1 MKLSIKNKI
10 FLLISTFVGAIVF
23 ILLSSIFLFQKSN
36 VQQLSIEN
44 LEKEKDNKVK
54 FFNKYIENKTILLE
68 SIIDNKYIINFAK
81 DKKDKEFVQN
91 LFITLFKTNK
101 DIFQFRYIDI
111 NGNETIRVDNYQK
124 PILVEDKYLQNKKG
138 RYYFEDTLKKK
149 SDEVYYSNIDLNVEN
164 SKIELPIVPTL
175 RIAKTLIIDN
185 KKMGII
191 ILNINLKTFL
201 EDLQKSSLHDVS
213 LIYEDANII
222 VSKDSKYNWTSDLK
236 LGKSVFDLYDFLP
249 KDLTKTKLRK
259 SEHFYLSA
267 LDISSKDK
275 IYMLLV
281 PKDFNK
287 YNKIYEQSENRIILL
302 IIVTLF
308 GLPIGYLIAGYI
320 EEKYKDKILLDKT
333 TNDNILINSVI
344 NSTNDLIFYKDKDFK
359 YIGCNHAFEKLVQKS
374 LAEIIGKTDFEL
386 FNKEQAKLFRESD
399 ILMLKDNKVK
409 IFNEWFT
416 NTDGSRIYY
425 QTQKIPFDYSL
436 NKNIGILGLARDHT
450 DLHLSQLKIK
460 EQVYIDELTQ
470 VFNRKFYNKR
480 VQESLDLFKRYDC
493 NFCLAILDIDN
504 FKNINDT
511 YGHDIGDAVL
521 VKIAKAIKDMIR
533 STDLLFRI
541 GGEEFVLILPKNDLD
556 NAFIIIE
563 KIREYIST
571 LELVKNEKITVSI
584 GLTKVKKSDS
594 VETLFKR
601 ADILMY
607 KSKRSGKNKTSE
619 A

>member
-44 LEKEKDNKVK
+44 LEKEKTNKVK
-54 FFNKYIENKTILLE
+54 FFNKYIEDKTTLLR

-81 DKKDKEFVQN
+81 DKKDKEFVEN
-91 LFITLFKTNK
+91 LFITLSKINK

-111 NGNETIRVDNYQK
+111 NGNEIIRVDNYK
-124 PILVEDKYLQNKKG
+124 KATLIENKYLQNKKG

-149 SDEVYYSNIDLNVEN
+149 SDEIYYSNIDLNVEN
-164 SKIELPIVPTL
+164 KKIELPIVPTL

-191 ILNINLKTFL
+191 ILNINIKSFL
-201 EDLQKSSLHDVS
+201 DDLQKSSLHDIS
-213 LIYEDANII
+213 LIYEDAKII
-222 VSKDSKYNWTSDLK
+222 VTKETKYNWTRDFRVNTSIL
-236 LGKSVFDLYDFLP
+236 DLYDFLP
-249 KDLTKTKLRK
+249 KDLMKIN
-259 SEHFYLSA
+259 EHKNENFYISPLE
-267 LDISSKDK
+267 ISSKDK
-275 IYMLLV
+275 IFILLV
-281 PKDFNK
+281 PKNFNK
-287 YNKIYEQSENRIILL
+287 YNEIYEQSENRIILL

-320 EEKYKDKILLDKT
+320 EEKYEDKILLDKT

-359 YIGCNHAFEKLVQKS
+359 YIGCNHAFEKLVQKNLS
-374 LAEIIGKTDFEL
+374 EIIGKTDFDL
-386 FNKEQAKLFRESD
+386 FNEKQAKLFRESD
-399 ILMLKDNKVK
+399 ILMLKDNEVK
-409 IFNEWFT
+409 ICNEWFT
-416 NTDGSRIYY
+416 NTDGSKIYF
-425 QTQKIPFDYSL
+425 QTQKIPFDYNL
-436 NKNIGILGLARDHT
+436 NKNIGILSLARDHT

-470 VFNRKFYNKR
+470 SFNRKFYNKR
-480 VQESLDLFKRYDC
+480 IQESLDLFKRYDHD
-493 NFCLAILDIDN
+493 FCLAIFDIDN

-511 YGHDIGDAVL
+511 YGHDIGDDVL
-521 VKIAKAIKDMIR
+521 IKIANEVKDMIR
-533 STDLLFRI
+533 TTDLLFRI
-541 GGEEFVLILPKNDLD
+541 GGEEFALIFPKTNLH
-556 NAFIIIE
+556 NAFIVIE
-563 KIREYIST
+563 KIREHISS
-571 LELVKNEKITVSI
+571 LQLIKNEKVTVSI
-584 GLTKVKKSDS
+584 GLTQVKKSDCIN
-594 VETLFKR
+594 TLFKR

>member
-1 MKLSIKNKI
+1 MKLSIRSKI

-44 LEKEKDNKVK
+44 LEKEKNNKVK
-54 FFNKYIENKTILLE
+54 FFNKYIETKTTLLK

-81 DKKDKEFVQN
+81 EKNDKKFVEN
-91 LFITLFKTNK
+91 LFITLSKINR

-111 NGNETIRVDNYQK
+111 NGNEIIRIDNYKK

-138 RYYFEDTLKKK
+138 RYYFEDTLKKN
-149 SDEVYYSNIDLNVEN
+149 SDEIYYSNIDLNVEN
-164 SKIELPIVPTL
+164 NKIELPIVPTL
-175 RIAKTLIIDN
+175 RIAKTLIVDN
-185 KKMGII
+185 KKMGIV
-191 ILNINLKTFL
+191 ILNINIKSFL
-201 EDLQKSSLHDVS
+201 EDLQKSNLHDVS
-213 LIYEDANII
+213 LIYEDSNII
-222 VSKDSKYNWTSDLK
+222 VSKDIKYNWTSDFRLN
-236 LGKSVFDLYDFLP
+236 KSIFDLYDFLP
-249 KDLTKTKLRK
+249 KDLTKNTRIKN
-259 SEHFYLSA
+259 ENFYLSK

-281 PKDFNK
+281 PKSFNK
-287 YNKIYEQSENRIILL
+287 YNDIYEQSENRIILL

-359 YIGCNHAFEKLVQKS
+359 YIGCNHAFEKLVQKKLS
-374 LAEIIGKTDFEL
+374 EIIGKTDFDL
-386 FNKEQAKLFRESD
+386 FDEKQAKIFRESD

-409 IFNEWFT
+409 ICNEWFT
-416 NTDGSRIYY
+416 NSDGSKIYF
-425 QTQKIPFDYSL
+425 QTQKIPFDYNL
-436 NKNIGILGLARDHT
+436 NQNIGILGVARDHT

-460 EQVYIDELTQ
+460 EQAYIDELTQ
-470 VFNRKFYNKR
+470 SFNRKFYNKR
-480 VQESLDLFKRYDC
+480 IQESLDLFKRYDHD
-493 NFCLAILDIDN
+493 FCLAIFDIDN

-511 YGHDIGDAVL
+511 YGHDIGDDVL
-521 VKIAKAIKDMIR
+521 IKIAKEVKDMIR
-533 STDLLFRI
+533 TTDLLFRI
-541 GGEEFVLILPKNDLD
+541 GGEEFALIFPKTNLH
-556 NAFIIIE
+556 NAFIVIE
-563 KIREYIST
+563 KIREHISS
-571 LELVKNEKITVSI
+571 LQLIKNEKITISI
-584 GLTKVKKSDS
+584 GLTQVKKSDCIN
-594 VETLFKR
+594 TLFKR